1 MKYDIM
7 LTILDSVLIELPKQ
21 KNLPDSI
28 DIGLNFINRQDNKL
42 VPNLVRI
49 NFDKDHIKN

>member
-1 MKYDIM
+1 MKYDIL

-28 DIGLNFINRQDNKL
+28 DVGLNFINRQQNKL

-49 NFDKDHIKN
+49 NFDKDHVKN